1 MIRADLCIIGAGAGG
16 LSLAAGAAQMGAR
29 VVLVEGAEMGGD
41 CLNHGCVPSKALIEA
56 ARAAH
61 TMATAGRFGLA
72 PVRPVVDYAAVMD
85 HVVRT
90 IAAIAPMDSQE
101 RFEGLGVQ
109 VIRGWG
115 RFASPDT
122 LAAAGQQIRARRFVI
137 ATGSCPAL
145 PPLPGLDET
154 PYLTNETLFSLR
166 AAPAHLLVLGGG
178 PIGVEMAQ
186 AHLRLGVAVTLIE
199 SGRLLGR
206 EDPELAAQITATL
219 RAEGATVLDQTA
231 ALRVEPAGEGVR
243 LHLADGR
250 QILGSHLLVAT
261 GRRVA
266 LEALN
271 LSAAGVEASATGVR
285 VGDDLRSVSNRR
297 VYAIGDAAGRGQFTH
312 AAGYHAGIVLRQVL
326 LGLPA
331 RIGAPIPRVTYS
343 DPELAQVGLTE
354 PEARAAHGDRLQVL
368 HWGFDHNDRAQ
379 AMAETTGRIKLM
391 VVRGRAVGVSICG
404 PHAGELIGLWAL
416 MLGARLRLSALA
428 GAVLPYPTLSEVS
441 KRAAGAYF
449 SPKLFDNPV
458 IRLVVRSV
466 QRLLP

>member
-16 LSLAAGAAQMGAR
+16 LSLAAGATQMGAR

-85 HVVRT
+85 HVART

-122 LAAAGQQIRARRFVI
+122 LEAAGQQIRARRFVI
-137 ATGSCPAL
+137 ATGSRPAL

-199 SGRLLGR
+199 SGRLMGR

-231 ALRVEPAGEGVR
+231 ALRVEPAG
-243 LHLADGR
+243 
-250 QILGSHLLVAT
+250 
-261 GRRVA
+261 
-266 LEALN
+266 
-271 LSAAGVEASATGVR
+271 
-285 VGDDLRSVSNRR
+285 
-297 VYAIGDAAGRGQFTH
+297 
-312 AAGYHAGIVLRQVL
+312 
-326 LGLPA
+326 
-331 RIGAPIPRVTYS
+331 
-343 DPELAQVGLTE
+343 
-354 PEARAAHGDRLQVL
+354 
-368 HWGFDHNDRAQ
+368 
-379 AMAETTGRIKLM
+379 
-391 VVRGRAVGVSICG
+391 
-404 PHAGELIGLWAL
+404 
-416 MLGARLRLSALA
+416 
-428 GAVLPYPTLSEVS
+428 
-441 KRAAGAYF
+441 
-449 SPKLFDNPV
+449 
-458 IRLVVRSV
+458 
-466 QRLLP
+466 